1 MDERKR
7 LQEKLA
13 LLPDLPGCYLM
24 KDEHDQVI
32 YVGKAK
38 VLKNR
43 VRSYFVGSHDGK
55 TQALVN
61 EIRDFEYIITSSD
74 IEALI
79 LEMNLIKKYKPKY
92 NAMLKDDKS
101 YPFIKLTAERH
112 PRLIITRKV
121 KRDKGKYFGPY
132 PNVRAAKD
140 TKRLLDR
147 LYPLRKCQTLP
158 DRPCLYY
165 HIGQC
170 LAPCIHDVPEETY
183 KKMTDEISKFLNG
196 GHEEVKKQ
204 LTEKMHEAA
213 EALDFER
220 AKEYRDKIR
229 HIEVTM
235 EQQKV
240 ALNDY
245 IDRDVFGYAV
255 DKGWMC
261 VQVFFIRQGKLIER
275 DVSIFPVYNEPKEE
289 ILTFLGQ
296 FYEKENHFKPKEIL
310 LPAEV
315 DEQLAGALL
324 NVPVIKPRRGKKKEL
339 VQLAVKNAGQALKE
353 KLLLMERDEA
363 RTTRAAENLG
373 KILGI
378 GYPRRI
384 EAFDNSN
391 IQGVHPVSAMVV
403 FTDGKPD
410 KKEYRKYRVKTV
422 QGPDD
427 FETMRE
433 IARRRYLRVLRENLP
448 LPDLIIVDG
457 GKGQIEA
464 VKDVLQN
471 EFDLDIPVAGLA
483 KDDRHQTARL
493 LFGDPLAVVPLE
505 KNSEEFYLL
514 QRIQEEVHRFAVAFH
529 RQVRSKSMIH
539 SVLDEVPGIGE
550 KRKKLLLKHFGSVK
564 KMKEASLEDFLRIG
578 LPKNVCEALVEKLKE

>member
-1 MDERKR
+1 
-7 LQEKLA
+7 
-13 LLPDLPGCYLM
+13 
-24 KDEHDQVI
+24 
-32 YVGKAK
+32 
-38 VLKNR
+38 
-43 VRSYFVGSHDGK
+43 
-55 TQALVN
+55 
-61 EIRDFEYIITSSD
+61 
-74 IEALI
+74 
-79 LEMNLIKKYKPKY
+79 
-92 NAMLKDDKS
+92 
-101 YPFIKLTAERH
+101 
-112 PRLIITRKV
+112 
-121 KRDKGKYFGPY
+121 
-132 PNVRAAKD
+132 
-140 TKRLLDR
+140 
-147 LYPLRKCQTLP
+147 
-158 DRPCLYY
+158 
-165 HIGQC
+165 
-170 LAPCIHDVPEETY
+170 
-183 KKMTDEISKFLNG
+183 
-196 GHEEVKKQ
+196 
-204 LTEKMHEAA
+204 
-213 EALDFER
+213 
-220 AKEYRDKIR
+220 
-229 HIEVTM
+229 
-235 EQQKV
+235 
-240 ALNDY
+240 
-245 IDRDVFGYAV
+245 
-255 DKGWMC
+255 
-261 VQVFFIRQGKLIER
+261 
-275 DVSIFPVYNEPKEE
+275 
-289 ILTFLGQ
+289 
-296 FYEKENHFKPKEIL
+296 
-310 LPAEV
+310 V

-433 IARRRYLRVLRENLP
+433 IVRRRYLRVLRENLP

-493 LFGDPLAVVPLE
+493 LFGDPLAVVPLG

>member
-339 VQLAVKNAGQALKE
+339 VQLAVKNAHQALKE

-514 QRIQEEVHRFAVAFH
+514 QRIQEEVHRFAIAFH

>member
-310 LPAEV
+310 MPAEV